1 MPGKRWCTFG
11 HILPGNNYNRRWGEL
26 HGPHDGPPRDHEK
39 RERWGGCTT
48 SYHHHLPFSLP
59 SPRPWAQHQ
68 LWPSHQHHHPSLLLA
83 LGSHHHYFPVVSVGV
98 GGHVKP
104 KSKREEAEERGD
116 GLVVGGS
123 STVFTPRK
131 AHRSPS
137 SVLAL
142 GNQASRSDPF
152 SF

>member
-1 MPGKRWCTFG
+1 M
-11 HILPGNNYNRRWGEL
+11 GEL
-26 HGPHDGPPRDHEK
+26 HGPHDGPPCDHEK
-39 RERWGGCTT
+39 RERWGGAAVPPAITT
-48 SYHHHLPFSLP
+48 TTFP
-59 SPRPWAQHQ
+59 SPRPWVQHQ

-83 LGSHHHYFPVVSVGV
+83 LGSRHHCFPVVSVGV

-104 KSKREEAEERGD
+104 KSKREEEEEERGD

-152 SF
+152 FQLLATIV